1 MIHLDSNYVAHSLI
15 KSITVKMGETERWV
29 NDSWVCSTCK
39 KRHEQRDKP
48 VACSGFKEKID
59 KKQMREWKSIH
70 KPESKNMRK
79 KLKERFDLFHKE
91 IAGKHGI
98 ELTDEQKEEDMEY
111 LNRYDFDTFNEPDK
125 DMKDYYDEL
134 ENKYWVCNVNDASY
148 DDLIDKC
155 YFKGDGKSFM
165 RKFYCTS
172 TSFTFSPA
180 HNVRIEGIT
189 IDKFDNSWLEIWSE
203 LSKK

>member
-1 MIHLDSNYVAHSLI
+1 MNLYEAQSLI
-15 KSITVKMGETERWV
+15 KSVTVKMGETEMWV

-39 KRHEQRDKP
+39 KRHEQRGKP
-48 VACSGFKEKID
+48 VRCSGFKEKID
-59 KKQMREWKSIH
+59 RKQMREWKSIH
-70 KPESKNMRK
+70 KPESKNMRQ

-91 IAGKHGI
+91 IASKHGI
-98 ELTDEQKEEDMEY
+98 ELTDEQKEDDMQY
-111 LNRYDFDTFNEPDK
+111 LNYDIDNLIEPDK

-134 ENKYWVCNVNDASY
+134 EKKYRLCDVNDASY
-148 DDLIDKC
+148 DNLIDKC

-172 TSFTFSPA
+172 TSFTSAPA
-180 HNVRIEGIT
+180 HKARIEGIA
-189 IDKFDNSWLEIWSE
+189 IDKLDNSFLDIWRE